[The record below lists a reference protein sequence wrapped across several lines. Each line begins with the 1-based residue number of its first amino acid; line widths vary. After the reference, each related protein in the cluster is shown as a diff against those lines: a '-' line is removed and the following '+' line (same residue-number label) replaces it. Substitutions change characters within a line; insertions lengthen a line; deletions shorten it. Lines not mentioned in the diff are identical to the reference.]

1 MGMKRIAVMVS
12 GGGTNL
18 QTLIDGCEKGE
29 IPGEI
34 VGVISSSGNA
44 YALKRAKNHGIPAEA
59 IPKKG
64 FESMEACQ
72 AARHEALARLKPDL
86 IVLAGYLGI
95 VPEGTVAQY
104 SNAIINTHPALIP
117 SFCGKGFYGL
127 KVHQSVLDYGCKV
140 SGCTIH
146 FVDAGTDT
154 GPIIFQG
161 VVPVMDE
168 DTPQTLQ
175 ERVMGVEHRL
185 LPRAVRLFCE
195 DRLHVEGRQVTVLP
209 KEEHHG

>member
-1 MGMKRIAVMVS
+1 MKRIAVMVS

-34 VGVISSSGNA
+34 VGVISSSRRA
-44 YALKRAKNHGIPAEA
+44 YALERAKKHGIAGEA
-59 IPKKG
+59 IPKAD
-64 FESMEACQ
+64 FASMAECQ
-72 AARHEALARLKPDL
+72 AARHEALTRLKPDL

-95 VPEGTVAQY
+95 VPGVTVAQY
-104 SNAIINTHPALIP
+104 PNAIINTHPALIP

-146 FVDAGTDT
+146 FVDTGTDT

-161 VVPVMDE
+161 VVPVADE
-168 DTPQTLQ
+168 DTAESLQ

-195 DRLHVEGRQVTVLP
+195 DRLHVEGRKVTVLP